1 MHILVVDLGLNVIV
15 IFYFEGGNGLVDTQ
29 PKKMMTYPPLA
40 NLIFVPPPPH
50 TYINATIYQT

>member
-1 MHILVVDLGLNVIV
+1 MSVIV
-15 IFYFEGGNGLVDTQ
+15 DFAGESGLVDPQ
-29 PKKMMTYPPLA
+29 QKNLMAYPPLA

>member
-1 MHILVVDLGLNVIV
+1 MLVIDLGLNVIV
-15 IFYFEGGNGLVDTQ
+15 SVDFAGGKWASR
-29 PKKMMTYPPLA
+29 PPAKKMMTYPPLA